1 MTGSG
6 GLPLSPKQIRS
17 VARSNSR
24 INAWTG
30 AIRSGKTIASLLRW
44 LIFVAS
50 APPGE
55 LVVVA
60 KTSQSAARNVFSP
73 LNDFSLF
80 GELAGQSRYTAGAP
94 SGMILGRRVWVMGTH
109 DDRSEHRLRG
119 LTCAGAYVDEATL
132 VQQSFFMQLL
142 GRMSVP
148 GAKMFLT
155 TNPDNQNHWLR
166 TDYLLRAGQPGI
178 DLQLFHFVLDDNP
191 SLTPE
196 FVASVKAEFTGL
208 WYRRFILGE
217 WCAAEGA
224 VYDMFDQDRHVVD
237 GLPVIKRWLCVGCD
251 VGTANPFAA
260 VVLGLGIDRKLYAV
274 AEWYW
279 DSRARFRQLT
289 DAEYSAKLRE
299 FLASIR
305 FPGSQMYGVTPE
317 RAVIDPSGLSFIRQL
332 HADRHQFGG
341 GMSITGAD
349 NAVLDGIR
357 LVSSLLGSGRL
368 LIHSSCKNLISQMQS
383 YSWDEKAASKGEDK
397 PVKQDDHAAD
407 ALRYS
412 VATTRSVWRNLIV
425 PPETPPNYQDTFGVP
440 L

>member
-1 MTGSG
+1 MTAS

-17 VARSNSR
+17 IARSQSR

-44 LIFVAS
+44 LIYVAQ

-60 KTSQSAARNVFSP
+60 KTSQAAARNVFSP
-73 LNDFSLF
+73 LNDFALF
-80 GELAGQSRYTAGAP
+80 GELAAQSRYTPGAP

-119 LTCAGAYVDEATL
+119 LTCAGAYVDEGTL

-148 GAKMFLT
+148 GAKLFLT

-166 TDYLLRAGQPGI
+166 QDYFLRAGEPGI
-178 DLQLFHFVLDDNP
+178 DLSLFHFTLDDNP

-196 FVASVKAEFTGL
+196 FVASVKAEFTGM
-208 WYRRFILGE
+208 WYRRFVLGE

-224 VYDMFDQDRHVVD
+224 VYDMFDTGRHVVD
-237 GLPVIKRWLCVGCD
+237 VLPVMKRWLAVGCD
-251 VGTANPFAA
+251 VGTKNPFAA
-260 VVLGLGIDRKLYAV
+260 IVLALGTDRKLYAV

-279 DSRARFRQLT
+279 DSVTRRRQLT
-289 DAEYSAKLRE
+289 DAEYSAKLRG
-299 FLASIR
+299 FLASVR
-305 FPGSQMYGVTPE
+305 FPGSQMYGIAPE
-317 RAVIDPSGLSFIRQL
+317 RFVVDPSGLSFIRQL
-332 HADRHQFGG
+332 HSDLRLFPG
-341 GMSITGAD
+341 GMSIAGAD

-357 LVSSLLGSGRL
+357 LVASLLGGGRL
-368 LIHSSCKNLISQMQS
+368 LIHSSCKNLIAQLQS
-383 YSWDEKAASKGEDK
+383 YSWDEKAAARGEDK
-397 PVKQDDHAAD
+397 PVKENDHAPD
-407 ALRYS
+407 ALRYAL
-412 VATTRSVWRNLIV
+412 ATTRQVWRNLIV
-425 PPETPPNYQDTFGVP
+425 PAEMPVNYQDQFGVP